1 MGTGLQRAGGA
12 LTAPRERVTNER
24 LGGAEVRGRKIVCR
38 ACGRPCLAEK
48 PRYRVTLVAPTVPTH
63 IGRVRAW
70 LCARCYKVTAAAWD
84 EARKEDAMIPV
95 NADET

>member
-1 MGTGLQRAGGA
+1 M
-12 LTAPRERVTNER
+12 
-24 LGGAEVRGRKIVCR
+24 RGRKTVCR